1 MTWCCTPTLSRMVN
15 TGWRTLSICLGWRWV
30 LPLLQRWPSLTLH
43 PWPLTLSWLV
53 CVCVCW
59 MCYAVL
65 CVLFSQV
72 SIPVIDNVLNALRIE
87 VSDVTITLSARWV
100 KAEDTCLE
108 LCTRLVHW
116 LDTVFMYI
124 CIIMCTASTHIC
136 FFVPSS
142 CGERDDWFH
151 TLSRAIADHAAG
163 LCTFGGPCSEVMS
176 SPLNDSVQD
185 IPLKLTCITFYVWNV
200 WNANKVN
207 VIVTL
212 LLCYCNLVVAL
223 S

>member
-1 MTWCCTPTLSRMVN
+1 MIVT
-15 TGWRTLSICLGWRWV
+15 I
-30 LPLLQRWPSLTLH
+30 
-43 PWPLTLSWLV
+43 PLTLCFCLHQMNDVMLYTYPQQDGKYRLKNTLYLSGMKVSPTPSYWDDLPWPSHLTPDLWLCQRVFLSV
-53 CVCVCW
+53 CVLT
-59 MCYAVL
+59 AVL

-72 SIPVIDNVLNALRIE
+72 SIPVINNVLNALRIE

-100 KAEDTCLE
+100 KAEDTCLG

-124 CIIMCTASTHIC
+124 CIIICTASTHIC
-136 FFVPSS
+136 FCVHSS
-142 CGERDDWFH
+142 CGEREDWFH

-185 IPLKLTCITFYVWNV
+185 IPLKLTCIKCNVWNV
-200 WNANKVN
+200 
-207 VIVTL
+207 
-212 LLCYCNLVVAL
+212 
-223 S
+223 